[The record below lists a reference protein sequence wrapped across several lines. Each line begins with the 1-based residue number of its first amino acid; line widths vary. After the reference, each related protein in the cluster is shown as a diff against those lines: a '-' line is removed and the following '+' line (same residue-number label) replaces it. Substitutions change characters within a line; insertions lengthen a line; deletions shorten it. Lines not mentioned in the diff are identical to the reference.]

1 MWGGNTNT
9 LNRRHQRRYRHV
21 ERVGVA
27 YEFINSWLRG
37 VGRMLG
43 QREKNSRIQA
53 AYLKIMRLRLPPL
66 PDKNGIQI
74 SILIIPA
81 EGTRPT
87 NVKIL
92 SSLVESLSMCAI
104 RWWYITFQWTNSDL
118 LLSPY
123 IGESNCNQLSSLSPT
138 A

>member
-1 MWGGNTNT
+1 
-9 LNRRHQRRYRHV
+9 
-21 ERVGVA
+21 
-27 YEFINSWLRG
+27 
-37 VGRMLG
+37 
-43 QREKNSRIQA
+43 
-53 AYLKIMRLRLPPL
+53 MRLRLPPL

-118 LLSPY
+118 ILSVNASHQTSYLASALPLNKSQSEGLHLLASTVNAD
-123 IGESNCNQLSSLSPT
+123 IGGELQSIY
-138 A
+138 